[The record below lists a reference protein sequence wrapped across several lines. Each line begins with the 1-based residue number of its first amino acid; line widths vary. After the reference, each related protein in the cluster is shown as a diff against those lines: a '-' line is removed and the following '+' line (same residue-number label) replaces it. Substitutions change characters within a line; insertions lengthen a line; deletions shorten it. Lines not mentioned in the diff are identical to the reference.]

1 MGRFT
6 TEEDFVKGAVQAHA
20 KLRAGEIQTVDV
32 SNMSEEQLAEY
43 REAQG
48 IPTDGKYEVSLPSD
62 VKMQEGDEAMIAQ
75 VMPIALA
82 GNVPAP
88 VFNAMVEAQLR
99 GRDALLDQMV
109 AQDGIDRQTFESVA
123 RENWGADFEVNMNRL
138 TNMMN
143 MLPEAVR
150 EDFQDARLANGK
162 GLMNSPEVVNF
173 LVSLDRQIH
182 PLDTL
187 PGEGFN
193 QNATAQ
199 EVIRE
204 VEEIF
209 AAGEQ
214 KEKYYGT
221 ELEKRYE
228 QAIAVQQQASS

>member
-6 TEEDFVKGAVQAHA
+6 TEGDFIKGAVQAHA
-20 KLRAGEIQTVDV
+20 KLRAGEIQSVNV
-32 SNMSEEQLAEY
+32 SDMSEDQLAEY

-48 IPTDGKYEVSLPSD
+48 IPVDGKYEINLPDD
-62 VKMQEGDEAMIAQ
+62 VQMQEGDQDMIEQ

-82 GNVPAP
+82 GNVSTP

-109 AQDGIDRQTFESVA
+109 AQDGIDRQTFENVA
-123 RENWGADFEVNMNRL
+123 RENWGADYEVNMNRL
-138 TNMMN
+138 TNMIN
-143 MLPEAVR
+143 LLPEAVR

-193 QNATAQ
+193 QHATAQ
-199 EVIRE
+199 DIERQVK
-204 VEEIF
+204 EIF
-209 AAGEQ
+209 DAGEQ

-221 ELEKRYE
+221 ELEKLYE
-228 QAIAVQQQASS
+228 QAIAVQQQK